1 MQALLPC
8 GVSARHLSHRGAS
21 SSSHPETSEPCR
33 CHLTWSRCAPDS
45 HTQVQRRAFSYQ
57 TGAEA
62 SRLVAHAASVV
73 EAGPL
78 TAIGHG
84 PYETVED
91 LMTKKRVF
99 TCRADTS
106 IDEALELLVANKI
119 TGLPVVDEDG
129 TVVGVVSDYDLLS
142 LDQISGK
149 MQQTG
154 MFPDTNTEWQAFKEV
169 QKLVVKNAGRVVA
182 DVMTPEPLVVRPQ
195 TNVEA
200 AARILLE
207 RKVRRLPVVDENG
220 YLVGVFTR
228 GDVIKAALESRRAA
242 LNK

>member
-1 MQALLPC
+1 MLALKFAGSCVIPTKVTKTACFGAHLCQFPGTTTIRMQALLPC

-78 TAIGHG
+78 TAIGVRLLKLGLLPVTTREDLQQLSLFLQHG

-106 IDEALELLVANKI
+106 IDEGQWLAC
-119 TGLPVVDEDG
+119 DG
-129 TVVGVVSDYDLLS
+129 CHRQAS
-142 LDQISGK
+142 LQCIG
-149 MQQTG
+149 
-154 MFPDTNTEWQAFKEV
+154 
-169 QKLVVKNAGRVVA
+169 
-182 DVMTPEPLVVRPQ
+182 
-195 TNVEA
+195 
-200 AARILLE
+200 
-207 RKVRRLPVVDENG
+207 
-220 YLVGVFTR
+220 
-228 GDVIKAALESRRAA
+228 
-242 LNK
+242 